1 MLMAEK
7 TWLSQEDTLAPKEMK
22 AVATS
27 KMAAARKS
35 GLWAKKGTCQAPTW
49 VSVKFLILWLK
60 MESR

>member
-1 MLMAEK
+1 MMRMKRMTPMLMAEK

-35 GLWAKKGTCQAPTW
+35 G
-49 VSVKFLILWLK
+49 
-60 MESR
+60 